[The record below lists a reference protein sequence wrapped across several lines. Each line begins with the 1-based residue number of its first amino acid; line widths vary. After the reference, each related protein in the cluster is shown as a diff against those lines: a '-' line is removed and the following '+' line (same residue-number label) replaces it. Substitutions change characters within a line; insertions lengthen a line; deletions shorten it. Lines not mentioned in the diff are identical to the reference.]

1 MAALRGRLR
10 QACAADACD
19 FLIADTPV
27 RLLPAHQPGPPDGPV
42 VLDTSGEGF
51 ADEATPSAGLVALPQ
66 PDPFKARPR
75 VQRRRTPRIRI
86 ADRARRD
93 SIREVIHVRRNTLV
107 RCLLAHDERD
117 LVERVPSV
125 TDEELERIGE
135 RADWYAFSSEDAM
148 PNDSMGTSRAIS
160 LAAVDVLEGAS
171 RELKRRDGERDP
183 GVEERALRRLRLP
196 FNPVKNRH
204 LVD

>member
-1 MAALRGRLR
+1 MPISLPRG
-10 QACAADACD
+10 Q
-19 FLIADTPV
+19 
-27 RLLPAHQPGPPDGPV
+27 
-42 VLDTSGEGF
+42 EGQS
-51 ADEATPSAGLVALPQ
+51 ATQTRTGDKAGAVGLEW
-66 PDPFKARPR
+66 
-75 VQRRRTPRIRI
+75 
-86 ADRARRD
+86 RRD

-171 RELKRRDGERDP
+171 RELKRSDGERDP